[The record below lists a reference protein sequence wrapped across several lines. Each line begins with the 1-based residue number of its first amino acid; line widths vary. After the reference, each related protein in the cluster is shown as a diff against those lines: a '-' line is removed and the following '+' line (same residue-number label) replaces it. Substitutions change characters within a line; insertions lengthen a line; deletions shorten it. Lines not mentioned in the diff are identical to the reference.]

1 MKIFIKMRVY
11 FEVNILMKKNDQ
23 NISRFVDFYDKNDIT
38 SEAMM

>member
-23 NISRFVDFYDKNDIT
+23 NKNNILNI
-38 SEAMM
+38 